1 MSDQNQWPK
10 PGETTPE
17 GGASTNQPEQGA
29 QPSGQPQQYGASA
42 PEAPASAPAPAPND
56 PWAQSGQGSAAQ
68 GVSGGYAAPQ
78 NPYAA
83 PGQGSQYGQP
93 NGQYSQPNG
102 QYGQPNGQPGSGAQQ
117 NPYAAPGQQYG
128 QQGGQYGQPGYG
140 APQNPYA
147 ASGQQNPY
155 AAGPQ
160 NPYAATGYQPYA
172 QRPKTNTLAILS
184 IVFAFGGIII
194 WPLVILAS
202 PAGAIMGHIALG
214 KIKQS
219 GEGGRGLALA
229 GVIGGWVL
237 TGLFILIVGLFV
249 VLGAISGSYSSD
261 YDYNGYDSGA
271 FIL

>member
-29 QPSGQPQQYGASA
+29 QPGAGQPGAGQAQQYGASA
-42 PEAPASAPAPAPND
+42 PAAPSSAPAAPSD
-56 PWAQSGQGSAAQ
+56 QWGQPGQGASQSPSGTQQ
-68 GVSGGYAAPQ
+68 GYGAPQNPYGAPQNPYAAPQ

-83 PGQGSQYGQP
+83 PGQQ
-93 NGQYSQPNG
+93 N
-102 QYGQPNGQPGSGAQQ
+102 Q
-117 NPYAAPGQQYG
+117 NPYAAPGQQN
-128 QQGGQYGQPGYG
+128 
-140 APQNPYA
+140 QNPYA
-147 ASGQQNPY
+147 APGQQNQNPYAAPGQQNPY
-155 AAGPQ
+155 AP
-160 NPYAATGYQPYA
+160 NGYQPYA
-172 QRPKTNTLAILS
+172 QRPKTNVLAILS

-194 WPLVILAS
+194 WPLVILTS

-237 TGLFILIVGLFV
+237 TGLFILIVGLFIV
-249 VLGAISGSYSSD
+249 IGAIAGTHSSD
-261 YDYNGYDSGA
+261 YDYGYDSGA
-271 FIL
+271 FIG

>member
-17 GGASTNQPEQGA
+17 GGAWTNQPEPGA
-29 QPSGQPQQYGASA
+29 QSASGQPDAGQSQQYGASA
-42 PEAPASAPAPAPND
+42 PEAPASAPAPND

-78 NPYAA
+78 NPYGA
-83 PGQGSQYGQP
+83 PGQQYGQ
-93 NGQYSQPNG
+93 QY
-102 QYGQPNGQPGSGAQQ
+102 GQPGSGTPQ
-117 NPYAAPGQQYG
+117 NPYAAPGQQGGQYG
-128 QQGGQYGQPGYG
+128 QQGGQYGQYGQQNGQPGSG

-147 ASGQQNPY
+147 APGQQNPY
-155 AAGPQ
+155 APGQQ
-160 NPYAATGYQPYA
+160 NPYAPSGYQPYA
-172 QRPKTNTLAILS
+172 QRPKTNVLAILS

-194 WPLVILAS
+194 WPLVILTS

-229 GVIGGWVL
+229 GIIGGWIM
-237 TGLFILIVGLFV
+237 TALFILIVGLV
-249 VLGAISGSYSSD
+249 IILASVGHSYS
-261 YDYNGYDSGA
+261 DYNYDYDSGA
-271 FIL
+271 FVL